1 MQPLEKT
8 LRKQLENTIK
18 AARDIAEAAARA
30 ALEQLGVGDATPFSH
45 LSDAEREL
53 RRNLRVHGRQ
63 LGDTFL
69 PSPSGRG
76 AGGEGRFQTLERL
89 TEEVAYEHWH
99 RMLFARFLAEN
110 NLLMYPD
117 PDEPVAVTLEECDDL
132 AADEG
137 AANGWELA
145 ARFAADM
152 LPQIF
157 RLDSPVFQ
165 LALPP
170 EHQQKLERLVTDLS
184 LETFTASDSLGW
196 VYQFWQANNKERIN
210 KSELKI
216 GARELPAVTQLFTE
230 PYMVSFLLDNSLG
243 AWWAARRL
251 SESDLQLAASE
262 AELRQKA
269 AIPGVPLEYL
279 RFVQIPLNPP
289 LTKGDLLDAASVA
302 KSDLQDDS
310 DQSPPLQKEGQGGFT
325 WQPAAG
331 TFDLWPKQ
339 LSELKTLDPCCGSGH
354 FLVAAFL
361 MLVPMRMA
369 LEDLTAR
376 DAVDRVLS
384 ENLHG
389 LELDQRCVELAAFAL
404 ALTAWR
410 YPDAGGY
417 RPLPELHI
425 ACSGLS
431 VSVAKEEWKQ
441 LGLGKK
447 NLTIAL
453 DWLHD
458 TFKDAP
464 VLGSLLNP
472 AKTQA
477 ANLVQWDELSQTLN
491 QALKM
496 LPSPSGRGAGG
507 EGSDEQHEI
516 GVVAQGLAKAATL
529 LAGQYQWVITNVPYL
544 ARGKQD
550 ERLRDFCE
558 QHYPAAKNDLATV
571 FLDRC
576 LQLCMQ
582 GGTASIVLPQ
592 NWLFLTTYKK
602 FREQLLTNDTW
613 HLIARLGPGAFET
626 ISGEV
631 VKAILITLSR
641 GNPADQHDGLFIG
654 TRHDHLIHG
663 FDVSEP
669 HTASEKALN
678 LVNTHAISV
687 GQLAQLANPDNTIVL
702 SESTEHNLLK
712 DSADGLAGILNG
724 DSPRFQRQFWEFFN
738 KGKYFVYQQGT
749 VIKTAHFGGLEK
761 VIEYDDVNGHIRL
774 PADFRRERLHD
785 SDQRGNSAWGKW
797 GIAVSEMNVL
807 PSALYIGNKYD
818 SNIGVILPKVK
829 NILPALWC
837 YCSSRDYN
845 SDVRCIDQKLNVT
858 NATLVKV
865 PFDEDYWTKIAEI
878 QYPNGLPKPYSVD
891 PTQWIFHGHPCGSVI
906 WNDESKWTA
915 HGSLRTDDTVLQVA
929 VARLLGYRW
938 PAELDAIMELAEQQ
952 REWVNRCEALLPC
965 ADEDG
970 IVCLPPVRGEAA
982 AADRLLNLL
991 AAAYGDAW
999 SNDSLAQVLN
1009 SADHAGKTLETW
1021 LREKFFTQHCKLF
1034 QHRPFIWHIWD
1045 GLRDG
1050 FSALVNYHKFDT
1062 KLLETLIYT
1071 YLGDW
1076 ISRQKQDI
1084 ANGIDG
1090 AEEKLAA
1097 AENLK
1102 KKLELILVGEA
1113 PYDIF
1118 VRWKP
1123 LSQQA
1128 IGWNPDLND
1137 GVRLN
1142 IRPFLSVPDVG
1153 KRGAG
1158 ILRDKPNIKWEKDR
1172 GKDVE
1177 SAPWYHLFNGDRIND
1192 HHLSLAEKRQA
1203 RDSS

>member
-1 MQPLEKT
+1 MQPLEKS
-8 LRKQLENTIK
+8 LRNRLEKTIK
-18 AARDIAEAAARA
+18 DARDIAEAAARA
-30 ALEQLGVGDATPFSH
+30 ALEQLGVGEALPFAH
-45 LSDAEREL
+45 LSEAEREL
-53 RRNLRVHGRQ
+53 RRKLRIHGRQ
-63 LGDTFL
+63 LGD
-69 PSPSGRG
+69 
-76 AGGEGRFQTLERL
+76 ERSVNGIQDMSRL
-89 TEEVAYEHWH
+89 VEEVAYEHWH

-117 PDEPVAVTLEECDDL
+117 PDEPVAITLEECDDL
-132 AADEG
+132 SADEG
-137 AANGWELA
+137 ATNGWELA
-145 ARFAADM
+145 ARFAAHM

-157 RLDSPVFQ
+157 RLDSPVLQ
-165 LALPP
+165 LTLPP
-170 EHQQKLERLVTDLS
+170 EHQQKLERLVIELP
-184 LETFTASDSLGW
+184 LEIFSASDSLGW

-210 KSELKI
+210 KSEVKI

-243 AWWAARRL
+243 AWWGARRL
-251 SESDLQLAASE
+251 TESDFKHAHSE

-269 AIPGVPLEYL
+269 AIPGVSLEYL
-279 RFVQIPLNPP
+279 RFV
-289 LTKGDLLDAASVA
+289 KAAGTNSA
-302 KSDLQDDS
+302 DG
-310 DQSPPLQKEGQGGFT
+310 QSEVKIWT
-325 WQPAAG
+325 PAAG
-331 TFDLWPKQ
+331 TFDQWPKQ

-369 LEDLTAR
+369 LEGLSAR
-376 DAVDRVLS
+376 EAVDRVLS

-410 YPDAGGY
+410 YPEAGGY

-491 QALKM
+491 QALNQ
-496 LPSPSGRGAGG
+496 
-507 EGSDEQHEI
+507 EQSDEQHEI

-558 QHYPAAKNDLATV
+558 QYYPAAKNDLATV

-576 LQLCMQ
+576 LQLCVN
-582 GGTASIVLPQ
+582 GGTANIVLPQ
-592 NWLFLTTYKK
+592 NWLFLTSYKK
-602 FREQLLTNDTW
+602 FREQLLTNNAW
-613 HLIARLGPGAFET
+613 HLLARLGEGGFDSTAAAGAFVAI
-626 ISGEV
+626 IS
-631 VKAILITLSR
+631 LSR
-641 GNPADQHDGLFIG
+641 GNPRNADLLVPASSNNVMRGIDVSKPRSAAEKAAVLINGEIKSVEQAKQLENPDARVALEESESNILLAKFSDGLNG
-654 TRHDHLIHG
+654 MHG
-663 FDVSEP
+663 
-669 HTASEKALN
+669 A
-678 LVNTHAISV
+678 
-687 GQLAQLANPDNTIVL
+687 
-702 SESTEHNLLK
+702 
-712 DSADGLAGILNG
+712 DSL
-724 DSPRFQRQFWEFFN
+724 RFRFFFWEIKDFAIWSFFQCTDDRIRHYGGREQVFYWAEN
-738 KGKYFVYQQGT
+738 GQIHRDNPKAYVKGENVWGRPGIVVSMMRDLPVTLYSGEKFDISCTPIVPHNN
-749 VIKTAHFGGLEK
+749 AH
-761 VIEYDDVNGHIRL
+761 L
-774 PADFRRERLHD
+774 PAIWCFCASPEYNESVRR
-785 SDQRGNSAWGKW
+785 
-797 GIAVSEMNVL
+797 
-807 PSALYIGNKYD
+807 
-818 SNIGVILPKVK
+818 
-829 NILPALWC
+829 
-837 YCSSRDYN
+837 
-845 SDVRCIDQKLNVT
+845 IDQKLNVT

-865 PFDEDYWTKIAEI
+865 PFDLEYWSQVAETE
-878 QYPNGLPKPYSVD
+878 YPKGLPKPYSND
-891 PTQWIFHGHPCGSVI
+891 PTQWIFHGHPCSSVI
-906 WNDESKWTA
+906 WDDETRWTVC
-915 HGSLRTDDTVLQVA
+915 GPLRTDDTVLQVA

-938 PAELDAIMELAEQQ
+938 PAELDNEMELADEQ
-952 REWVNRCEALLPC
+952 REWVSHCEALLPF

-970 IVCLPPVRGEAA
+970 IVCLPPVRGESS
-982 AADRLLNLL
+982 AADRLLKLL

-999 SNDSLAQVLN
+999 SNDILAQLLN
-1009 SADHAGKTLETW
+1009 SADHDGKTLETW
-1021 LREKFFTQHCKLF
+1021 LREKFFTQHSKLF

-1050 FSALVNYHKFDT
+1050 FAALINYHKLDA

-1102 KKLELILVGEA
+1102 KKLELILAGED

-1123 LSQQA
+1123 LAQQS

-1142 IRPFLSVPDVG
+1142 IRPFMTVPDVG
-1153 KRGAG
+1153 KKGAG
-1158 ILRDKPNIKWEKDR
+1158 VLRDKPNIKWDKDR

-1177 SAPWYHLFNGDRIND
+1177 SAPWYHVFNGDRIND
-1192 HHLSLAEKRQA
+1192 HHLKLEEKLKA
-1203 RDSS
+1203 RG